1 MGFQPN
7 DPGDHPFGG
16 PGIQIPAAAPKRF
29 SEPSVSGFGGLC
41 REGQLLLRFFGAGL
55 CQVKLISASLA
66 IRGAE
71 WNRQPFF

>member
-1 MGFQPN
+1 VGFQPN
-7 DPGDHPFGG
+7 DPGDHQFGG
-16 PGIQIPAAAPKRF
+16 PGIQIPAAAPKNR
-29 SEPSVSGFGGLC
+29 SRTPGGFGGLC
-41 REGQLLLRFFGAGL
+41 REEQLLLRFFGEGL